1 MLHFVLSHFAPADC
15 ACLPCAAV
23 LHHLVCVSHK
33 LGPFPLQF
41 WDYLPCGIKCNCQH
55 AISMCPRQLSC
66 LWHINLS
73 IDGVADPETW
83 QPVVGPKESVSLAAS
98 LVGYLASQ
106 CHLFSNLAHLLLGA
120 CHPAPA
126 AEQTAAQIS
135 LPEALASNLTVR
147 FLSLKGHPEVAA
159 AEATL
164 PRLLCVPLLWSRCP
178 RVLLRVST
186 LLCAMPKPV
195 SLLTPSTE
203 LACFVK
209 DCSRIFDLTSTQTL
223 LPCVMCVQSMC
234 TAPAACLLLHHG
246 PQRDVSVHILTV
258 DAHQCKGALQYL
270 V

>member
-1 MLHFVLSHFAPADC
+1 
-15 ACLPCAAV
+15 
-23 LHHLVCVSHK
+23 
-33 LGPFPLQF
+33 
-41 WDYLPCGIKCNCQH
+41 
-55 AISMCPRQLSC
+55 MCPRQLSC

-73 IDGVADPETW
+73 IDDVADPETW
-83 QPVVGPKESVSLAAS
+83 QPVVGAKESVSLAAS
-98 LVGYLASQ
+98 LVGCLASQ

-223 LPCVMCVQSMC
+223 LLCVMCAINVYC
-234 TAPAACLLLHHG
+234 TCCLLAASL
-246 PQRDVSVHILTV
+246 RAAARRVS
-258 DAHQCKGALQYL
+258 AHLDS
-270 V
+270 